1 MATAPQLPGELSI
14 ALCRGDDYSTLID
27 LSIGIVGYTWAA
39 VLYSLVNGQTV
50 AQPAITVVDAVT
62 GQINISLTDAQAAAL
77 APGTYGLRVHWTA
90 PGDAKRRAFEG
101 VCEVVR

>member
-1 MATAPQLPGELSI
+1 M
-14 ALCRGDDYSTLID
+14 
-27 LSIGIVGYTWAA
+27 
-39 VLYSLVNGQTV
+39 
-50 AQPAITVVDAVT
+50 VDAVT

-101 VCEVVR
+101 VCEVLR